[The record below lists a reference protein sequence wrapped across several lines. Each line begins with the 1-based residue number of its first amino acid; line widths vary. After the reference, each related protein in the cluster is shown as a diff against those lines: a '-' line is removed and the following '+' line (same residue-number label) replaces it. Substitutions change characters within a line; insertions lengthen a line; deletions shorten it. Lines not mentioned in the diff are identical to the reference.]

1 MPELPDVLLYKRR
14 IAERVI
20 GQPLSSLW
28 VSSFSV
34 LKTFDPKPDAF
45 AGRECLA
52 VGRIGKRILLEFEG
66 GLTAAIHPMI
76 AGRFTW
82 GPPTVSKPRDRET
95 HLGFDFPNG
104 RLLLKEFGH
113 KKRAQLHLF
122 ADPQAA
128 GSLERGGADLFTVSA
143 EEFRRRLREENR
155 TLKRRLTEPSVFD
168 GIGNAYSDEILW
180 ESRLSPVKLTGSL
193 DEECCQRLHKAAI
206 ATLTH
211 WISQLEID
219 FPGFPSP
226 KNITAFRPDFA
237 VHGRAG
243 HPCPHCQHPVQRIV
257 YAENECNYCA
267 VCQNGGQVLADRSLS
282 RLLKDD
288 WPRSIDEWEQKFG

>member
-1 MPELPDVLLYKRR
+1 MPDVLLYKLR
-14 IAERVI
+14 ISERVI
-20 GQPLSSLW
+20 DQPLTSLW

-34 LKTFDPKPDAF
+34 LKTVEPKPTAF
-45 AGRECLA
+45 DGRECVA

-82 GPPTVSKPRDRET
+82 GPPATAKPRDRDT

-122 ADPQAA
+122 SDPTAA
-128 GSLERGGADLFTVSA
+128 QKLERGGADLFTMTS
-143 EEFRRRLREENR
+143 EEFQERLKLENR
-155 TLKRRLTEPSVFD
+155 TLKRRLTDPSVFD

-180 ESRLSPVKLTGSL
+180 AAQLSPIKLTGSL
-193 DEECCQRLHKAAI
+193 ETDSCHRLHQSAI
-206 ATLTH
+206 STLTH
-211 WISQLEID
+211 WISQLETD
-219 FPGFPSP
+219 FPGFPAP

-243 HPCPHCQHPVQRIV
+243 QPCPRCGHPVQRIV

-267 VCQNGGQVLADRSLS
+267 ECQNGGQVLADRSLS